1 MGFNP
6 LTRLPAVSQ
15 NRMPANTI
23 IILLA
28 PFFILAIAVGCWLL
42 RRATS
47 NRNLIPEEFA
57 LAAAWIFFVGAL
69 AWLSVYL
76 SDSTLLGFG
85 APWTWLAAA
94 HFGFAGFGGLT
105 ITALV
110 CRVVSNAPAL
120 RILRFLLAAHPIAYL
135 VTAAG
140 ISGYRYCD
148 ELGASAYTLIF
159 LSQFAAVVFGRP
171 DRMPTG
177 PIALLILALA
187 VPTLT
192 MIPAMTWA
200 WGHPMLDITHMVKYH
215 GLVNAIGHVGLG
227 LVAFGWGR
235 PASHAK
241 HFDSSSSGRE

>member
-1 MGFNP
+1 
-6 LTRLPAVSQ
+6 
-15 NRMPANTI
+15 MPASII
-23 IILLA
+23 IILLT
-28 PFFILAIAVGCWLL
+28 PFFLLAIGVGCWLL

-47 NRNLIPEEFA
+47 NRILIPEDFA
-57 LAAAWIFFVGAL
+57 LAAAWVFFVGAL
-69 AWLSVYL
+69 VWLSVYL
-76 SDSTLLGFG
+76 SDSTLLGFT

-105 ITALV
+105 ITALT
-110 CRVVSNAPAL
+110 CRVVSKPLAL

-148 ELGASAYTLIF
+148 ELGATAYSLIF
-159 LSQFAAVVFGRP
+159 LTQFAAVVFGRP

-187 VPTLT
+187 VPAFT

-200 WGHPMLDITHMVKYH
+200 WGRPMFDINDMVKYH
-215 GLVNAIGHVGLG
+215 GLVNAIGHVGFG
-227 LVAFGWGR
+227 LAAFAWGR

-241 HFDSSSSGRE
+241 HFDCSPRDQE